1 MDYGSYTNAALKG
14 MGDFDSYSNAAIKG
28 MGDFDS
34 YSNAAVRGFGLCDC
48 DSKSYSNAALM
59 GMGKPKR
66 LIKGTKEAKAYMAK
80 LRAMRGKGGCCR
92 GGKKLSEYV
101 GPAMADYLKHNK
113 NVEYARI
120 GKARLKQ
127 MKGNGLLP
135 KIIMKSLGYWK
146 DYFTDWHGSRKN
158 EEQELERLRKLKKAR
173 GGKFELQ
180 DLRDGFLGPIG
191 WIRMARRKKRQ
202 REIERLK
209 KELGES

>member
-1 MDYGSYTNAALKG
+1 MDYRSYTNAALKG
-14 MGDFDSYSNAAIKG
+14 MGDFDSYSNAAIRG

-59 GMGKPKR
+59 GMGKPRR

-80 LRAMRGKGGCCR
+80 LRAMRGKGCCR
-92 GGKKLSEYV
+92 GGKKLSDYV
-101 GPAMADYLKHNK
+101 GSNIADRLTRFGVQYGPAIKA
-113 NVEYARI
+113 ARM
-120 GKARLKQ
+120 KQ
-127 MKGNGLLP
+127 MKGKGVLG
-135 KIIMKSLGYWK
+135 KIIGKSLGYWK
-146 DYFTDWHGSRKN
+146 NYFTDWHGSRKN